1 MSNHHNSKEIQEET
15 VIEILKSEI
24 RFRIFVLLNLYP
36 ELSFSEISQKL
47 NKSKSTI
54 HPHLEKLIKLELIE
68 VSREEKVR
76 GNIPAKFYSL
86 KKGYLEKLAGID
98 EESSELP
105 VDESTLMFFRT
116 WTNFIIKTLEMYY
129 KFFEIKAFEGNISKI
144 LEEMRKNKEGFSSMY
159 FFSKEQYMKARD
171 YYHEYQEKLTELEA
185 EENGLKK
192 ERPFYIFTIAI
203 PLKRVIETLE
213 IPSKKKSL

>member
-1 MSNHHNSKEIQEET
+1 MSNPNNSKEES
-15 VIEILKSEI
+15 VIEILRSEI

-47 NKSKSTI
+47 KKSKSTI

-68 VSREEKVR
+68 VSHEEKVR

-98 EESSELP
+98 EESSELT
-105 VDESTLMFFRT
+105 VDESNLAFFRT
-116 WTNFIIKTLEMYY
+116 WTNFMIKTLEMYY
-129 KFFEIKAFEGNISKI
+129 KFFEKKASDGDVLKI

-159 FFSKEQYMKARD
+159 FFSKEQYMKAHD
-171 YYHEYQEKLTELEA
+171 YYHEYQEKLNELEV

-192 ERPFYIFTIAI
+192 ERPYYIFTIAI

-213 IPSKKKSL
+213 IPSKKKKV

>member
-1 MSNHHNSKEIQEET
+1 MSNPNNSKEES
-15 VIEILKSEI
+15 VIEILRSEI

-47 NKSKSTI
+47 KKSKSTI

-98 EESSELP
+98 EESSELT
-105 VDESTLMFFRT
+105 VDESNLAFFRT
-116 WTNFIIKTLEMYY
+116 WTNFMIKTLEMYY
-129 KFFEIKAFEGNISKI
+129 EFFEKKASEGDVSKI

-171 YYHEYQEKLTELEA
+171 YYHEYQEKLNELEA

-192 ERPFYIFTIAI
+192 EKPFYIFTIAI

-213 IPSKKKSL
+213 IPSKKKHL

>member
-15 VIEILKSEI
+15 VTEILKSEI

-129 KFFEIKAFEGNISKI
+129 KFFEIKASEGSISKI

-213 IPSKKKSL
+213 IPSKKKK